1 MPRLE
6 PIYILPHNE
15 PILVQIRAH
24 SQTGKGVG
32 ELGLDFFFFFFCKT
46 PFNANYTLI
55 PLIMEFFFFGWA
67 WSSLLCAG
75 FFL

>member
-24 SQTGKGVG
+24 SQTGKGIG
-32 ELGLDFFFFFFCKT
+32 ELGLDFFFF
-46 PFNANYTLI
+46 ARHRSMQITL
-55 PLIMEFFFFGWA
+55 
-67 WSSLLCAG
+67 
-75 FFL
+75 

>member
-1 MPRLE
+1 MPSLE
-6 PIYILPHNE
+6 PVYIVPHND
-15 PILVQIRAH
+15 PTLVPIRAH

-32 ELGLDFFFFFFCKT
+32 ELRLDFFFFCKT

-55 PLIMEFFFFGWA
+55 LLIMESFFFGWA